1 LKSARRQAG
10 APIDRPGPADKTQA
24 KVPDPGASTFHPTSQ
39 NLVARPRDAEFVL
52 QDGVVR
58 ETLMLNQNSDDQ
70 TVQHTEQAQTS
81 MKTYESTLDEQLQY
95 NSSSNMPQFIKFESI
110 DLVSNHE
117 KSSLDQYSG
126 GMASSL
132 LPDYQQQTLH

>member
-1 LKSARRQAG
+1 
-10 APIDRPGPADKTQA
+10 
-24 KVPDPGASTFHPTSQ
+24 
-39 NLVARPRDAEFVL
+39 
-52 QDGVVR
+52 
-58 ETLMLNQNSDDQ
+58 
-70 TVQHTEQAQTS
+70 

>member
-1 LKSARRQAG
+1 
-10 APIDRPGPADKTQA
+10 
-24 KVPDPGASTFHPTSQ
+24 
-39 NLVARPRDAEFVL
+39 
-52 QDGVVR
+52 
-58 ETLMLNQNSDDQ
+58 MLNQNSDDQ